1 MGRAAEKKAAAVEK
15 AKTAVNMAGKEFGY
29 IKEQFVVRWTEEAIE
44 VGDDNWAALTE
55 EVPDLCDHIG
65 VVKSLL
71 QREDAKCVAMIKAL
85 DLLRKLSRASLRS
98 LRRTSSQR
106 PSPSRVARAWSR
118 SRTPVKR
125 RWPGTKTERVTESY
139 RGHIVG
145 R

>member
-1 MGRAAEKKAAAVEK
+1 
-15 AKTAVNMAGKEFGY
+15 MAGKEFGY

-85 DLLRKLSRASLRS
+85 DQLQKALTGKLEIPASDLVPASITIKGRQGLVS
-98 LRRTSSQR
+98 KSYAREKALAREARLSARPNPIGATS
-106 PSPSRVARAWSR
+106 WE
-118 SRTPVKR
+118 
-125 RWPGTKTERVTESY
+125 G
-139 RGHIVG
+139 G
-145 R
+145 RLW